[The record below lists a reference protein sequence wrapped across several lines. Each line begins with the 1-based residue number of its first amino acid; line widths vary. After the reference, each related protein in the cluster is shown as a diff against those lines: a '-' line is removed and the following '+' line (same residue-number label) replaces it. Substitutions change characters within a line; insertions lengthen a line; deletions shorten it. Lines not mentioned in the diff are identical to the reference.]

1 MPLINCEINLILTWS
16 ENCVLASKTKDAVPA
31 QGENPAVA
39 AIDNPTNATFQI
51 TDTKLYVPVVTFLSE
66 NDKILLEQLRTAFKR
81 TIKWSKY
88 RSEMINQAQNNNL
101 IN

>member
-39 AIDNPTNATFQI
+39 AIDNPTNATFKI
-51 TDTKLYVPVVTFLSE
+51 TDTTLYVPVVTLSTK
-66 NDKILLEQLRTAFKR
+66 NDKKLLEQLKTRFKR
-81 TIKWSKY
+81 TV
-88 RSEMINQAQNNNL
+88 E
-101 IN
+101 